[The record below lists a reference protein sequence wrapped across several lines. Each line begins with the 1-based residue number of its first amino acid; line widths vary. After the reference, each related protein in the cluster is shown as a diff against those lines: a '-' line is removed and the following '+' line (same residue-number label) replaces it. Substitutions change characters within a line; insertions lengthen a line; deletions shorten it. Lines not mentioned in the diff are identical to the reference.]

1 MTFGSLR
8 APSETPGAPAD
19 TWAAGGTVPTN
30 QALMSG
36 ARLIQA
42 RSDRRTWASLLH
54 RPAAS
59 ALGRVRPRRPV
70 HGRSPRRRPALPR
83 LARADR
89 AVRRERTRRVLAPSS
104 PMIWLYWRRLR
115 LAIPVAGI
123 ALAVL
128 AALVLLADRLARAGT
143 ASTTHAPP
151 GRGACA
157 RPPPVVRTSVG

>member
-19 TWAAGGTVPTN
+19 TWAAGGTGPTN
-30 QALMSG
+30 PALMSG

-42 RSDRRTWASLLH
+42 RSDRRTWASLRH
-54 RPAAS
+54 RPATS
-59 ALGRVRPRRPV
+59 ALGRARPRRPV
-70 HGRSPRRRPALPR
+70 HGRSPRQRPALPR

-115 LAIPVAGI
+115 VAICAAGI
-123 ALAVL
+123 PLAVL
-128 AALVLLADRLARAGT
+128 AGLVLLADRPPRPESAFT
-143 ASTTHAPP
+143 SPAPP
-151 GRGACA
+151 AGGPRAD
-157 RPPPVVRTSVG
+157 PPRVSGPLVG